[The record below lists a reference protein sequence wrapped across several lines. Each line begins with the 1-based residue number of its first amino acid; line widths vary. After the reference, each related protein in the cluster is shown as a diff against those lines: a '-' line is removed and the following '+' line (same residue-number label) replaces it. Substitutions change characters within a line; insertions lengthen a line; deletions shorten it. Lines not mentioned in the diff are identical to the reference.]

1 MFTIPSGAR
10 TQAFMVCFS
19 EQSGISPI
27 REFLGEGGN
36 SYSEVIGTVFTN
48 QHPDKYLRHIVPA
61 AMCIALANVPWQAK
75 TTSSAATTVDSR
87 SSRSSIC
94 DGHPHGS
101 AAPTVA
107 PSDYPIASA
116 NRARRYGPM
125 TNPGRKRK
133 RVRVAYVGAFRRG
146 SRGNRVGSCPHLFL
160 PSRLSQPVSLRP
172 CISAEIV
179 GAADPSG
186 SMSRDFVCDSGCCSN
201 TAFRTIRNHH
211 HS

>member
-1 MFTIPSGAR
+1 MAGLFVRFRRSSSPRDVHHPLWR
-10 TQAFMVCFS
+10 TDASFYGLFLRTK
-19 EQSGISPI
+19 SGISPV

-36 SYSEVIGTVFTN
+36 SYGEVIGTVFTN

-87 SSRSSIC
+87 SLRSSIS

-107 PSDYPIASA
+107 PSA
-116 NRARRYGPM
+116 NRARSDGPM
-125 TNPGRKRK
+125 TNPARKRK
-133 RVRVAYVGAFRRG
+133 RVGVAYVGAFRRG

-179 GAADPSG
+179 CAADPSG
-186 SMSRDFVCDSGCCSN
+186 V
-201 TAFRTIRNHH
+201 
-211 HS
+211 